1 MTKPITK
8 TEAET
13 NQNARDHAESYLDGF
28 IDDDYTD
35 ADFEE
40 VLEIAV
46 DMAID
51 EFDAEQNLDGTWND
65 CTNYAECA
73 RRASEQWLAEKEDEH
88 LGRGDYLR
96 DLAGDR

>member
-1 MTKPITK
+1 ML

-13 NQNARDHAESYLDGF
+13 KRIERERAELGVADF

-35 ADFEE
+35 VDFEE
-40 VLEIAV
+40 ILEIAV

-51 EFDAEQNLDGTWND
+51 DFDAEQNLDGTWND

>member
-1 MTKPITK
+1 MML
-8 TEAET
+8 TEAEIK
-13 NQNARDHAESYLDGF
+13 QNTRDRAEQFLDGF

-40 VLEIAV
+40 VLEIAI

-51 EFDAEQNLDGTWND
+51 DFDAEQNSDGTWND
-65 CTNYAECA
+65 CTDYAGCA
-73 RRASEQWLAEKEDEH
+73 QRAREQWLEAKEDEY